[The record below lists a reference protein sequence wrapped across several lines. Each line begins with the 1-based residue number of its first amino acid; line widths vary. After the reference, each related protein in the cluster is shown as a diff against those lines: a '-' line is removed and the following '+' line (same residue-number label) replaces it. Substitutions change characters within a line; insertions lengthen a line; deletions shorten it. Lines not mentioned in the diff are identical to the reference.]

1 MKTIVLGLGN
11 PILTDDAAGLRVAGA
26 IRQKNRRPDVFIE
39 EAGVGGLELLE
50 ILSGYDKAI
59 IIDVIQTPGLK
70 AGRIHRLDASAL
82 DATRH
87 AATPHDINF
96 ATALELGKRLGIKL
110 PPDITIFA
118 IEVEDVTSFGEK
130 CTPRVEKAIPAC
142 ADMVIRELG
151 EISPP

>member
-1 MKTIVLGLGN
+1 MKTLVLGLGN
-11 PILTDDAAGLRVAGA
+11 PILTDDAAGLRVARA
-26 IRQKNRRPDVFIE
+26 VRERLNHPDVFIE

-50 ILSGYDKAI
+50 ILTGYDKAI
-59 IIDVIQTPGLK
+59 IIDAIQTPGLK
-70 AGRIHRLDASAL
+70 AGQIHKLDTSVL

-110 PPDITIFA
+110 PKDITIFA

-130 CTPRVEKAIPAC
+130 CTPQVEKAVPIC
-142 ADMVIRELG
+142 AEMVMRELDSG
-151 EISPP
+151 